1 MAIAKT
7 EDLHTGTSLGE
18 VELPP
23 IKFPTPMVG
32 LAVAPKTRGDET
44 KLSGA
49 LHKITEEDRTVR
61 LDHDQETKEMVLT
74 GMSELHLQLLRERL
88 KRRDKVEVETHE
100 PKIPY
105 RETIQDERRGQLSA

>member
-1 MAIAKT
+1 RIYSGTLKKDATVPSPGARKGIKIGPLLEVQADKTTAIEQATAGDIVAVAKT

-49 LHKITEEDRTVR
+49 LHK
-61 LDHDQETKEMVLT
+61 L
-74 GMSELHLQLLRERL
+74 
-88 KRRDKVEVETHE
+88 
-100 PKIPY
+100 
-105 RETIQDERRGQLSA
+105 